1 MSFSVIAALGNPGRE
16 YSATRHNAGWIV
28 IDALAAQAGAV
39 WKEESR
45 FSASVAKITFGGS
58 SVHLIKPLTFMND
71 SGSPLAAFLRFHR
84 IELPELVVLHDDI
97 AFEPGQLRLSL
108 GGSAAGHNG
117 VASCIRHLGEQFVRA
132 RLGIGPK
139 QHPGQDL
146 ADHVLGR
153 FPDADLATLTQRIP
167 DFIKNLET
175 LLSQGLPA
183 AQNLTNRKSP
193 SP

>member
-1 MSFSVIAALGNPGRE
+1 MLSDGTGLRHGRWCA
-16 YSATRHNAGWIV
+16 SSSHFVCWIV

-117 VASCIRHLGEQFVRA
+117 VASCIRHLGEPFVRA
-132 RLGIGPK
+132 RLGIGSK

-153 FPDADLATLTQRIP
+153 FPDADLAALTQRIP
-167 DFIKNLET
+167 DFIKHLEI

>member
-1 MSFSVIAALGNPGRE
+1 MSHGS
-16 YSATRHNAGWIV
+16 S
-28 IDALAAQAGAV
+28 
-39 WKEESR
+39 
-45 FSASVAKITFGGS
+45 SASVAKVTLGGS

-139 QHPGQDL
+139 KHPGQDL

>member
-1 MSFSVIAALGNPGRE
+1 MPFSVIAALGNPGRE
-16 YSATRHNAGWIV
+16 YAATRHNAGWIV
-28 IDALAAQAGAV
+28 IDALAAQAGAA

-97 AFEPGQLRLSL
+97 AFEPGTLRLTV
-108 GGSAAGHNG
+108 GGSDGGHNG
-117 VASCIRHLGEQFVRA
+117 VRSCIEHLGTEFIRA
-132 RLGIGPK
+132 RIGIGPK
-139 QHPGQDL
+139 RHPQQDL

-153 FPDADLATLTQRIP
+153 LPPEDLAALERAYP
-167 DFIKNLET
+167 DFTQGLQT

>member
-1 MSFSVIAALGNPGRE
+1 MPFSVIAALGNPGRE
-16 YSATRHNAGWIV
+16 YAATRHNAGWIV

-97 AFEPGQLRLSL
+97 AFELGQLRLSL

-117 VASCIRHLGEQFVRA
+117 VASCIQQFGEAFVRA
-132 RLGIGPK
+132 RVGIGPK
-139 QHPGQDL
+139 KHPSQDL

-153 FPDADLATLTQRIP
+153 IPDAEQATLHQRIP
-167 DFIKNLET
+167 DFIQNLQI
-175 LLSQGLPA
+175 LFSQGLPA
-183 AQNLTNRKSP
+183 AQNLTNRKTP
-193 SP
+193 TP